1 MQTASTFNPVRI
13 YDNGGATFDRFTAVY
28 LDQPERGGLYAARG
42 MSEDPFHPQGFGQM
56 CSASDGPHLGKRV
69 PLAALP
75 EAVQRCIYQ
84 DRTA

>member
-1 MQTASTFNPVRI
+1 MQSKTT
-13 YDNGGATFDRFTAVY
+13 YDHTRNCNTGQVFTDR
-28 LDQPERGGLYAARG
+28 E
-42 MSEDPFHPQGFGQM
+42 
-56 CSASDGPHLGKRV
+56 GKRV